1 MNKTILDKKMTY
13 CGIPAY
19 CEVIK
24 GRFSNNDFYFIDS
37 EGNVKSGRFG
47 EAGQDAKIYDEYIK
61 VVVYAN
67 RVEATCNGETASFIK
82 DAYAFKSIVDY
93 FTCDLARWGN

>member
-1 MNKTILDKKMTY
+1 MKKTILDEKLTY
-13 CGIPAY
+13 CGVPAY

-47 EAGQDAKIYDEYIK
+47 KEGKDAKFYDEYIK
-61 VVVYAN
+61 VVVLAD
-67 RVEATCNGETASFIK
+67 RVEATCNGETIGFIK
-82 DAYAFKSIVDY
+82 DASTLKDIVDY
-93 FTCDLARWGN
+93 FTCDLAKRGN